1 MVLEM
6 SSGMIRG
13 LGTLVVAVAFIGLA
27 LWVFSPRRKSEFEDA
42 TLLPFKDDPQALKHV
57 EQAQASRSDKA

>member
-1 MVLEM
+1 MFDM

-13 LGTLVVAVAFIGLA
+13 LGTLLVAVAFIGLA